1 MNHVRYMLVCNAESL
16 SVKLCIQVHLDSS
29 FRVLG
34 IEIALFCFTEVSSL
48 KVELGL
54 IHEHLGNTFRVELSC
69 DLQCRVPV
77 LLMLIHVYS
86 LLRFVCLNKLLFC
99 LLKTIFIF

>member
-1 MNHVRYMLVCNAESL
+1 MHHVRYMLVCNAESL
-16 SVKLCIQVHLDSS
+16 SVKLCIQVHLNSS

-34 IEIALFCFTEVSSL
+34 IEIALLCLTEVSSL
-48 KVELGL
+48 KVEFSL
-54 IHEHLGNTFRVELSC
+54 IHKHLGDTFRVELSC

-77 LLMLIHVYS
+77 LLMLIHVDC

-99 LLKTIFIF
+99 LLKTVLIF